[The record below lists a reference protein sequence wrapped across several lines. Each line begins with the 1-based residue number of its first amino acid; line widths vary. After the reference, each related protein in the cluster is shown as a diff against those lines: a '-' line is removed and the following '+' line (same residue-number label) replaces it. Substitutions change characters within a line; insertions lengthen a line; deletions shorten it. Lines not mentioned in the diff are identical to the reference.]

1 MGGKRKEKMRQNG
14 VTCIGCDTVEEM
26 RRGQEVMPCHL
37 STAWK
42 TQLGRFYNFVTS
54 LLLFILSCVSGE
66 RSGVLLHIL
75 LGLVDQEGLNDIYL
89 RLTHKI
95 VPSCFPQASNLQAVL
110 HNKSY
115 LPALSSPLCT
125 SGGYRS

>member
-1 MGGKRKEKMRQNG
+1 M
-14 VTCIGCDTVEEM
+14 
-26 RRGQEVMPCHL
+26 
-37 STAWK
+37 
-42 TQLGRFYNFVTS
+42 
-54 LLLFILSCVSGE
+54 
-66 RSGVLLHIL
+66 LLHIL